1 MELNLIDASIVIFY
15 LLGVAV
21 LGFFIQKKASAKLD
35 NYYLAG
41 RNVPWWMLG
50 IAGCSSYIDIGG
62 TMAMV
67 GALFYL
73 GLKSVWMTHI
83 FWGWFMIAGY
93 MAFQAKWIRRSGVMT
108 FAEWNETRFGKNRD
122 AEMARLVS
130 AIFLLVL
137 MIFNLIYIAV
147 GIGKFAET
155 FFPIERWQATLI
167 VFGVVGL
174 YVTLAGFYGV
184 IITDMIQTVLIAAG
198 AVLLTVIIF
207 SNGIGTG
214 LAETHPEGWSQ
225 LAPSWNLWDGF
236 LNTTPASYQHFE
248 LFGPLLFIGFGWMI
262 FRVLAGPNVW
272 DFQFFLSARSPRDAA
287 MAGGM
292 WTVGYTLRW
301 FLGVAFLVLGV
312 YYLGSTTGFDAEKIM
327 PMVLTNLPVGIS
339 GLFMAVLLAALMST
353 LDAMINV
360 TSNVVVNDFIKRYFF
375 KKLGEKRIIRIGQLA
390 SVFALLLG
398 FIFSLAFKDIIS
410 AWETMLFIVVTMIL
424 VPATLRWHWWRYSGK
439 AFVYSMIG
447 TAAFIAIQKVF
458 LTGISSTNSLGVNV
472 LASLI
477 ISISMGFIF
486 KPTDR
491 EVLVAFYSR
500 IKPFGFWKPIR
511 NYAVEKGLIEAK
523 NREPFW
529 DALNGLIVPV
539 FQFSL
544 SLIPFYLFL
553 RNWNKFWLWLGIAS
567 VVAFVLYF
575 TWYRKLPKSD
585 ES

>member
-1 MELNLIDASIVIFY
+1 MELSLIDGLIVLLY
-15 LLGVAV
+15 LAGVAV
-21 LGFFIQKKASAKLD
+21 TGLFIQKKASAKLD

-41 RNVPWWMLG
+41 RDVPWWMLG

-108 FAEWNETRFGKNRD
+108 FAEWNKTRFGDNRD
-122 AEMARLVS
+122 AEMARLAS
-130 AIFLLVL
+130 AVFLLIL
-137 MIFNLIYIAV
+137 MIFNLVYIAV

-198 AVLLTVIIF
+198 AVLLTIIIF
-207 SNGIGTG
+207 SNGIGIG
-214 LAETHPEGWSQ
+214 LAESNPAEWSR
-225 LAPSWNLWDGF
+225 LAPTWNLWDGF
-236 LNTTPASYQHFE
+236 LENTPASYQHFE

-292 WTVGYTLRW
+292 WTLGYTIRW
-301 FLGVAFLVLGV
+301 FLGVAFLVLGI

-327 PMVLTNLPVGIS
+327 PMVLTNLPVGIA

-375 KKLGEKRIIRIGQLA
+375 KTLSEKSIIRTGQVA

-398 FIFSLAFKDIIS
+398 FVFSLAFQDIIS

-447 TAAFIAIQKVF
+447 TAAFIAFQKLF

-477 ISISMGFIF
+477 ISVSMGFIF

-491 EVLVAFYSR
+491 EVLTGFYSKV
-500 IKPFGFWKPIR
+500 KPFGFWGPVR
-511 NYAVEKGLIEAK
+511 RAAVEKGMIEAN
-523 NREPFW
+523 NREPMW
-529 DALNGLIVPV
+529 DAINGLIIPV

-544 SLIPFYLFL
+544 ALIPFYLFL
-553 RNWNKFWLWLGIAS
+553 RNWNYFWLWLGIAFIIG
-567 VVAFVLYF
+567 FVLYF
-575 TWYRKLPKSD
+575 TWYKNLP
-585 ES
+585 EQ